1 MKKSNILF
9 VSVAFPPK
17 SDAEGLQVAKYF
29 HYLQQHKDLE
39 IEVVTSAVP
48 TLYMPYD
55 ADLLPYSVGVGNL
68 ISVKLFENR
77 YINYLL
83 NRLGLDQYVFPDY
96 KWSFHAKSDWVIK
109 NLRKRPQLI
118 YSRSDPK
125 SSSLLAY
132 KLKKHFAVPWVMHLS
147 DLWADC
153 PLTKRSKRV
162 SERHHLWEKRCMEAA
177 DLVTVTSVPTL
188 DFYKNKY
195 PDYAGKFRFYPNV
208 YELTADSFQPDSSQ
222 NIQENRFRIVFTG
235 AMAAARSPEYIL
247 EPLQQWYQDDPT
259 IEHRI
264 EFMLAG
270 EADARNREVLRKY
283 ELPFVKWLGKVPYNE
298 ALKLQRSAHYLVLID
313 NPIIDPTLSV
323 FFPSKLLDYMLAQ
336 KRILAITTEGSAT
349 DLVMSDTKGDV
360 CRHTDLASLR
370 SVLSKA
376 LYAFECKQTDYLFT
390 AQPPE
395 KYSAKYN
402 ADRLYQDIINLL
414 NG

>member
-1 MKKSNILF
+1 MPRILF
-9 VSVAFPPK
+9 ISIAFPPK

-29 HYLQQHKDLE
+29 HYLQRHEDLK
-39 IEVVTSAVP
+39 IDVVTSAVP

-83 NRLGLDQYVFPDY
+83 NRLGLDQYVFPDN

-125 SSSLLAY
+125 SSNLLAY
-132 KLKKHFAVPWVMHLS
+132 KLKKHFAVPWIMHLS

-153 PLTKRSKRV
+153 PLTKRSNRV
-162 SERHHLWEKRCMEAA
+162 SDRHHLWERRCVEAA
-177 DLVTVTSVPTL
+177 DLVTVTSIPTL
-188 DFYKNKY
+188 DFYKKKY
-195 PDYAGKFRFYPNV
+195 PESAGKFRFYPNV
-208 YELTADSFQPDSSQ
+208 YDSTDNSLQPDTSQ
-222 NIQENRFRIVFTG
+222 NIQEDRFRIVFTG
-235 AMAAARSPEYIL
+235 AMAAERSPEYIL
-247 EPLQQWYQDDPT
+247 EPLQKWYQDDPT
-259 IEHRI
+259 IERRI
-264 EFMLAG
+264 EFILAG
-270 EADARNREVLRKY
+270 EADARNREVLGKY
-283 ELPFVKWLGKVPYNE
+283 ELPFVKWLGKVPYKE
-298 ALKLQRSAHYLVLID
+298 ALKLQRSAHYLVSID

-349 DLVMSDTKGDV
+349 DLVMSDIKGDV
-360 CRHTDLASLR
+360 CRHADLASLR
-370 SVLSKA
+370 SALLKA
-376 LYAFECKQTDYLFT
+376 LNAFERKQTDYLFT
-390 AQPPE
+390 DQPPE
-395 KYSAKYN
+395 KYNAKFN
-402 ADRLYQDIINLL
+402 ADRLYHDIINLL